1 MELGKIF
8 NAVKII
14 VVLELVFVLLG
25 NFIALYP
32 QLDLLA
38 EITMAIPA
46 YAIPMYAGFFIVKN
60 AGMTK
65 KDAGIAAIIVR
76 MTGAALNVSIFLFF
90 VPEMDPFMFSVFAGA
105 LGIGLLL
112 SVILSYFL
120 GYIAGQYAEKVTNK
134 LKPSKGIQ
142 QNEGNKG

>member
-8 NAVKII
+8 DAVKFII
-14 VVLELVFVLLG
+14 VLELVFVLLG
-25 NFIALYP
+25 NFLGLYP

-46 YAIPMYAGFFIVKN
+46 YGIPMYAGFFIVKDG
-60 AGMTK
+60 GMTK
-65 KDAGIAAIIVR
+65 KDAGIAAVIVR
-76 MTGAALNVSIFLFF
+76 IAGAVLNVSIFLFF

-112 SVILSYFL
+112 SIILSYFL
-120 GYIAGQYAEKVTNK
+120 GYIAGQSAEKTK
-134 LKPSKGIQ
+134 ASQ
-142 QNEGNKG
+142 